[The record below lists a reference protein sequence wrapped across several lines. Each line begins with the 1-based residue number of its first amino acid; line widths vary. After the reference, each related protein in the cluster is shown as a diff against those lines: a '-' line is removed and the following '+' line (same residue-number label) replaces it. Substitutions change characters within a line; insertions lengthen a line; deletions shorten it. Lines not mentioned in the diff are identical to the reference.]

1 MGDKLLSVTEVILY
15 GHRVADMKYID
26 PVTTPKPKPKYFV
39 RILGFGFEDGY
50 YDLDAP
56 IIMLLEG
63 TGKPIAA
70 TTPKDVKDAFPTNIQ
85 HWTVGKSDHSAR
97 LDELTGTVEDILLE
111 VELGGGDG
119 GRVSGGRVSGGRVSG
134 GRVSGGRVSGGRV
147 SGGRVSG
154 GKAD

>member
-1 MGDKLLSVTEVILY
+1 MGDKLLSVSEVVLY
-15 GHRVADMKYID
+15 GQRVTDMKYID
-26 PVTTPKPKPKYFV
+26 PVTKPKPEPKYFV
-39 RILGFGFEDGY
+39 RIFGFGFEGGY
-50 YDLDAP
+50 YDMDAP

-63 TGKPIAA
+63 DGDELAP
-70 TTPKDVKDAFPTNIQ
+70 TTPKDVKDAFATNIRQ
-85 HWTVGKSDHSAR
+85 WTVCKSDHAAR

-111 VELGGGDG
+111 VELGGGG
-119 GRVSGGRVSGGRVSG
+119 NGGRVSGGRVSG